1 MSLINL
7 AQSPDKQRGAARGPR
22 KSAKKNRQQKIFKT
36 KKRTTRSEAAKKQ
49 INNKWKA
56 SKKKKKKKQKNNIK
70 TICMGTAVCGVFL
83 ASLVWLGTVIKQLLI
98 AKLGS
103 RRWHNLLACPTA

>member
-1 MSLINL
+1 MEGE
-7 AQSPDKQRGAARGPR
+7 Q
-22 KSAKKNRQQKIFKT
+22 KKEN
-36 KKRTTRSEAAKKQ
+36 KKRRNRNRKITLKQ
-49 INNKWKA
+49 FAWGQQFVGF
-56 SKKKKKKKQKNNIK
+56 S
-70 TICMGTAVCGVFL
+70 L